1 MKNSDLDYLNKLK
14 QYTTNPRG
22 QSQQLY
28 RNYRNEG
35 LSNYPHIQ
43 DYERM
48 VAQQAA
54 QRGAEQGLIREYETN
69 KNKLI
74 QDEEARFRAQSA
86 ENERLR
92 QAQAEQQAKQQ
103 QAPLAEIMANI
114 KNTPWLSKK
123 VASAPV
129 KVAATSAP
137 APVKTVPA
145 RKPRTLF
152 TIDPNTPVEFHNIQ
166 QGNGSMARYSLPFS
180 TYGANHPYMKLTGEN
195 INHGKWYD
203 PNDGRY
209 YNTQF

>member
-1 MKNSDLDYLNKLK
+1 MKNTDLDYLNKLK

-54 QRGAEQGLIREYETN
+54 QRGAEQGLTREYETN

-74 QDEEARFRAQSA
+74 QDEEARFKAMTT

-92 QAQAEQQAKQQ
+92 QVQAQQ
-103 QAPLAEIMANI
+103 QAAKQAMQQPQAQIYSPFAAKIERDAQR
-114 KNTPWLSKK
+114 TRRQQ
-123 VASAPV
+123 ASAASAASAAN
-129 KVAATSAP
+129 KTFSATVAPKATAITPPQSSSQYP
-137 APVKTVPA
+137 A
-145 RKPRTLF
+145 
-152 TIDPNTPVEFHNIQ
+152 
-166 QGNGSMARYSLPFS
+166 G
-180 TYGANHPYMKLTGEN
+180 
-195 INHGKWYD
+195 
-203 PNDGRY
+203 
-209 YNTQF
+209 TQFAPSNWREMPPWSYPRGTRVIGSPGEVVSYSGTPPSWYS